1 MQTLQVEAR
10 KRILDRGKIEFRVEP
25 ELISNILDLAIKK
38 NLPIGPMVREWVY
51 ERLQQEKNKSR
62 ISQLDVIEE
71 KIDQLAAVI
80 DVRRSNIKRRC

>member
-1 MQTLQVEAR
+1 MQKLQADAR
-10 KRILDRGKIEFRVEP
+10 QRILDRGKIEFRAEP

-38 NLPIGPMVREWVY
+38 NLPVGPMVREWIY

-71 KIDQLAAVI
+71 KIDQLAAV
-80 DVRRSNIKRRC
+80 VGARRAR